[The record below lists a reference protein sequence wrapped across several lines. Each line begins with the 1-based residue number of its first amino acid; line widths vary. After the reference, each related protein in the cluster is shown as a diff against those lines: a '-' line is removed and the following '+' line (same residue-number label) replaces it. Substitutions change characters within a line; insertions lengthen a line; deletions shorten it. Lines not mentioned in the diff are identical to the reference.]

1 LISLTYT
8 LIYSAR
14 TDLDADIPADIPGN
28 TIRDLADRLVKEAR
42 RAEEARLRLELS
54 ERARSTLEAELADER
69 RRREETE
76 RERDELRQELE
87 ALKLEV
93 LRESCEERSES
104 PESPGPVDSLPT
116 PAKRLRRPQS
126 VRIAK
131 LRGAGGGGCSE
142 DSSSPGCHRG
152 KRTRE

>member
-1 LISLTYT
+1 M
-8 LIYSAR
+8 
-14 TDLDADIPADIPGN
+14 
-28 TIRDLADRLVKEAR
+28 KEAR

-93 LRESCEERSES
+93 LKLEVLRESREEAPES
-104 PESPGPVDSLPT
+104 PESPGPVRS
-116 PAKRLRRPQS
+116 RRRRGGSGAHRAPRAAEL
-126 VRIAK
+126 VAEDAWY
-131 LRGAGGGGCSE
+131 LRGSE
-142 DSSSPGCHRG
+142 DIRPNLDRARHSLHRTWPGRLCA
-152 KRTRE
+152 

>member
-1 LISLTYT
+1 M
-8 LIYSAR
+8 
-14 TDLDADIPADIPGN
+14 
-28 TIRDLADRLVKEAR
+28 KEAR

-93 LRESCEERSES
+93 LRESREEAPES
-104 PESPGPVDSLPT
+104 PESPGPVDR
-116 PAKRLRRPQS
+116 PAD
-126 VRIAK
+126 
-131 LRGAGGGGCSE
+131 AGGEAQEPAEQVQARPWWSFSG
-142 DSSSPGCHRG
+142 DSPPGCHRG
-152 KRTRE
+152 KYPREQHSGRERL